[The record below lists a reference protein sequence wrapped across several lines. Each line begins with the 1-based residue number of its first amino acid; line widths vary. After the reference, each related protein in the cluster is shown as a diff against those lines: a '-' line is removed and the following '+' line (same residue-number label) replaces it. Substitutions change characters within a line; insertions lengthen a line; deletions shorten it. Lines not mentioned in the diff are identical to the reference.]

1 LTLSKRSTPNI
12 NKIYGPPGT
21 GKTYRLISRVKAY
34 ERSKTKLYNIGYFA
48 FTKKAAQEART
59 RIGVSEKEVPYFQ
72 TIHAFCYHLLGLKEE
87 DIMQPYHYEE
97 LGKDLGIR
105 VKFSDKYNEEET
117 HYLTSRNPYYQM
129 IQRAINRDT
138 TVREEYDRNEH
149 NHQEIDWDVL
159 HNIDINLQEYKRK
172 KSLLDFN
179 DLISA
184 VLNLPDKDMPRF
196 KVIFIDEAQDLS
208 PLQWKLYDKLKR
220 FTDDIYLAGDDDQA
234 IYAWAGADVN
244 RFIEEKTEGRYFGE
258 RILRKSRRISK
269 AIQEQSEIP
278 ISRIS
283 GLRKQKEYL
292 PRSEEGHA
300 SWISDLNQVDL
311 TKGRWLILTRTKNNL
326 IDIMK
331 DLKEKNFYYQSNKG
345 KSYSVGMYEGAQAY
359 TKWCKGEK
367 LEEKE
372 VRSVTE
378 YIPDGKWNR
387 KIPWY
392 DIFIAD
398 QKDILYL
405 RNLIAAGEKLSER
418 ARIWMSTIHAIKG
431 GEEDNVILSMHQ
443 GERVQRGIKTS
454 LDKQDEEH
462 RVWYVGITR
471 ARNNLYKLKA
481 KKKIKEYEL

>member
-1 LTLSKRSTPNI
+1 
-12 NKIYGPPGT
+12 
-21 GKTYRLISRVKAY
+21 
-34 ERSKTKLYNIGYFA
+34 
-48 FTKKAAQEART
+48 
-59 RIGVSEKEVPYFQ
+59 
-72 TIHAFCYHLLGLKEE
+72 
-87 DIMQPYHYEE
+87 M
-97 LGKDLGIR
+97 
-105 VKFSDKYNEEET
+105 
-117 HYLTSRNPYYQM
+117 
-129 IQRAINRDT
+129 
-138 TVREEYDRNEH
+138 
-149 NHQEIDWDVL
+149 
-159 HNIDINLQEYKRK
+159 
-172 KSLLDFN
+172 
-179 DLISA
+179 
-184 VLNLPDKDMPRF
+184 
-196 KVIFIDEAQDLS
+196 
-208 PLQWKLYDKLKR
+208 
-220 FTDDIYLAGDDDQA
+220 AGDDDQA

-244 RFIEEKTEGRYFGE
+244 RFIEEKTEGKYFGE

-378 YIPDGKWNR
+378 YIPDGKWNK